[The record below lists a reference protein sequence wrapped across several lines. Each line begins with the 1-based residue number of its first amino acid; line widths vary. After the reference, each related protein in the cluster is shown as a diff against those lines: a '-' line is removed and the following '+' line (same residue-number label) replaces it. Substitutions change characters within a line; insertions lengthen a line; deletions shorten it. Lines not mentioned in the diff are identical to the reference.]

1 MRKFNFLSFLI
12 GVIAVGGVGAFALTS
27 QYLKSDGTPDFQKLK
42 STANENRL
50 NAEMRDQL
58 MDGLSKMQAQLPST
72 HGETIPA
79 GAVMAFNLSSCPDGW
94 SPFTEA
100 NDRFIMG
107 SQGNLREK
115 GGNKEIM
122 MQANQ
127 LADHSH
133 FFTDIFFSENWYSMG
148 NGIWVNVA
156 WMFSDTRANWIG
168 SKSTD
173 QDNNPVAILRKT
185 WWYVLP
191 SAWSHAN
198 SYLYEWYKTRDQNEA
213 DKDPQFQRS
222 EKQQPLKI
230 LNPYIKLLYC
240 VKGENTAPTPAP
252 SPAPTPRPTPSPAP
266 EIVPAVTYDGKC
278 SKTIPNRCD
287 RGEATDFRAVNS
299 ISKDGSHSYRTC
311 KGLNGWKNAFCMHYD
326 PLLRVNDRDG
336 GIR

>member
-94 SPFTEA
+94 TPFTEA

-127 LADHSH
+127 LAPHSH
-133 FFTDIFFSENWYSMG
+133 LFEDTAYIENIGLQPGATNWYFRSDLQMPSSTLWSA
-148 NGIWVNVA
+148 GIDYDNSVLT
-156 WMFSDTRANWIG
+156 FKRRTSTKISTKQG
-168 SKSTD
+168 GPKSW
-173 QDNNPVAILRKT
+173 AIKR
-185 WWYVLP
+185 
-191 SAWSHAN
+191 
-198 SYLYEWYKTRDQNEA
+198 NEPE
-213 DKDPQFQRS
+213 D
-222 EKQQPLKI
+222 ETITQQPLKI

-240 VKGENTAPTPAP
+240 VKGENIAPTPTP
-252 SPAPTPRPTPSPAP
+252 SPVPTPRPTPSPAP
-266 EIVPAVTYDGKC
+266 KIVPAVTYDGKC
-278 SKTIPNRCD
+278 SKTRSNHCD
-287 RGEATDFRAVNS
+287 RGEATDFSAVNS

-311 KGLNGWKNAFCMHYD
+311 KGLNGWKDAFCMHYD
-326 PLLRVNDRDG
+326 PLLRVNDRDE

>member
-127 LADHSH
+127 LAPHSH
-133 FFTDIFFSENWYSMG
+133 LFEDTAYIENIGLQPGATNWYFRSDLQMPSSTLWSA
-148 NGIWVNVA
+148 GIDYDNSVLT
-156 WMFSDTRANWIG
+156 FKRRTSTKISTKQG
-168 SKSTD
+168 GPKSW
-173 QDNNPVAILRKT
+173 AIKR
-185 WWYVLP
+185 
-191 SAWSHAN
+191 
-198 SYLYEWYKTRDQNEA
+198 NEPE
-213 DKDPQFQRS
+213 D
-222 EKQQPLKI
+222 ETITQQPLKI

-240 VKGENTAPTPAP
+240 VKGENIAP

-266 EIVPAVTYDGKC
+266 TPSPKRINGIC
-278 SKTIPNRCD
+278 SSNIGLCEVGTPTSTKT
-287 RGEATDFRAVNS
+287 TDYYGLS
-299 ISKDGSHSYRTC
+299 ISNRYKISSSVTTRTC
-311 KGLNGWKNAFCMHYD
+311 KGKNGGRDAACSHCKNWNAT
-326 PLLRVNDRDG
+326 DG
-336 GIR
+336 FKCDDGNGEIR

>member
-1 MRKFNFLSFLI
+1 MKKFNFLSFLI

-72 HGETIPA
+72 HGGTIPA

-252 SPAPTPRPTPSPAP
+252 SPAPSPKRINGVCSSNIGQCEVGTPTS
-266 EIVPAVTYDGKC
+266 T
-278 SKTIPNRCD
+278 KT
-287 RGEATDFRAVNS
+287 TDHYGLS
-299 ISKDGSHSYRTC
+299 ISNRYKISSSVTTRTC
-311 KGLNGWKNAFCMHYD
+311 KGENGGRDAACSHCKNWNATDGFKCD
-326 PLLRVNDRDG
+326 AGNSLLQ
-336 GIR
+336 

>member
-94 SPFTEA
+94 TPFTEA

-115 GGNKEIM
+115 GGKNNIKLTI
-122 MQANQ
+122 NQ
-127 LADHSH
+127 LPPH
-133 FFTDIFFSENWYSMG
+133 FFYIAGGSDGSN
-148 NGIWVNVA
+148 NGIR
-156 WMFSDTRANWIG
+156 D
-168 SKSTD
+168 SKE
-173 QDNNPVAILRKT
+173 
-185 WWYVLP
+185 
-191 SAWSHAN
+191 
-198 SYLYEWYKTRDQNEA
+198 SYLSDYVWNDVNG
-213 DKDPQFQRS
+213 DDNRS
-222 EKQQPLKI
+222 YRLAPTHHTPDLGRTNTIGNWNSINIQ
-230 LNPYIKLLYC
+230 NPYIKLLYC
-240 VKGENTAPTPAP
+240 VKGENIAPTPTP
-252 SPAPTPRPTPSPAP
+252 SPVPTPRPTPSPAP

>member
-115 GGNKEIM
+115 GGNSEIK
-122 MQANQ
+122 
-127 LADHSH
+127 L
-133 FFTDIFFSENWYSMG
+133 T
-148 NGIWVNVA
+148 
-156 WMFSDTRANWIG
+156 IG
-168 SKSTD
+168 
-173 QDNNPVAILRKT
+173 Q
-185 WWYVLP
+185 LP
-191 SAWSHAN
+191 SHYFYIFAGKGSPAN
-198 SYLYEWYKTRDQNEA
+198 LWNYKEA
-213 DKDPQFQRS
+213 SVSNQGNVGDNYTMESSKHTPNAGRTNTVWKGDSINIQ
-222 EKQQPLKI
+222 
-230 LNPYIKLLYC
+230 NPYIKLLYC
-240 VKGENTAPTPAP
+240 VKGTYNAPAP
-252 SPAPTPRPTPSPAP
+252 APRPSPKKIDGVCSSSIGRCEAGTPTS
-266 EIVPAVTYDGKC
+266 T
-278 SKTIPNRCD
+278 KTTKY
-287 RGEATDFRAVNS
+287 RGQWGGISSSLTTRTCEGINGGDDKSCEYCENGYATDG
-299 ISKDGSHSYRTC
+299 IQCRTDVE
-311 KGLNGWKNAFCMHYD
+311 FSR
-326 PLLRVNDRDG
+326 P
-336 GIR
+336 

>member
-72 HGETIPA
+72 HGGTIPA

-94 SPFTEA
+94 TPFTEA

-115 GGNKEIM
+115 GGKNNIKLTI
-122 MQANQ
+122 NQ
-127 LADHSH
+127 LPPH
-133 FFTDIFFSENWYSMG
+133 FFYIAGGSDGSN
-148 NGIWVNVA
+148 NGIRDSKELYLSDYVWNDVNGDDNRSYRLA
-156 WMFSDTRANWIG
+156 PTHHTPDLGRTNTIGNW
-168 SKSTD
+168 
-173 QDNNPVAILRKT
+173 
-185 WWYVLP
+185 
-191 SAWSHAN
+191 N
-198 SYLYEWYKTRDQNEA
+198 SINIQ
-213 DKDPQFQRS
+213 
-222 EKQQPLKI
+222 
-230 LNPYIKLLYC
+230 NPYIKLLYC
-240 VKGENTAPTPAP
+240 VKGENIAPTPAP

-287 RGEATDFRAVNS
+287 RGEATDFRAINS

-311 KGLNGWKNAFCMHYD
+311 KGLNGWKDAFCMHYD
-326 PLLRVNDRDG
+326 PLLRVNDRDE

>member
-94 SPFTEA
+94 TPFTEA

-127 LADHSH
+127 LAPHSH
-133 FFTDIFFSENWYSMG
+133 WFVDTIYSEA
-148 NGIWVNVA
+148 NV
-156 WMFSDTRANWIG
+156 
-168 SKSTD
+168 
-173 QDNNPVAILRKT
+173 
-185 WWYVLP
+185 Y
-191 SAWSHAN
+191 
-198 SYLYEWYKTRDQNEA
+198 
-213 DKDPQFQRS
+213 
-222 EKQQPLKI
+222 
-230 LNPYIKLLYC
+230 
-240 VKGENTAPTPAP
+240 
-252 SPAPTPRPTPSPAP
+252 
-266 EIVPAVTYDGKC
+266 
-278 SKTIPNRCD
+278 
-287 RGEATDFRAVNS
+287 
-299 ISKDGSHSYRTC
+299 
-311 KGLNGWKNAFCMHYD
+311 
-326 PLLRVNDRDG
+326 
-336 GIR
+336 

>member
-42 STANENRL
+42 STANSNQL

-127 LADHSH
+127 LAPHSH
-133 FFTDIFFSENWYSMG
+133 WFVDTIYSEANVYWGGG
-148 NGIWVNVA
+148 NRFRAGVDLQSGRWRIWQN
-156 WMFSDTRANWIG
+156 SDT
-168 SKSTD
+168 D
-173 QDNNPVAILRKT
+173 YDNRLHVVRRKT
-185 WWYVLP
+185 G
-191 SAWSHAN
+191 SEISNGEENTKSRTAGDITAWSKAYDRQSWMPDN
-198 SYLYEWYKTRDQNEA
+198 DVVG
-213 DKDPQFQRS
+213 
-222 EKQQPLKI
+222 KQQPLKI

-240 VKGENTAPTPAP
+240 VKGENIAPTPTPRPAP
-252 SPAPTPRPTPSPAP
+252 SPKRINGICSSNIGECKVGAPTST
-266 EIVPAVTYDGKC
+266 
-278 SKTIPNRCD
+278 KT
-287 RGEATDFRAVNS
+287 TDHYGLS
-299 ISKDGSHSYRTC
+299 ISNRYKISSSVTTRTC
-311 KGLNGWKNAFCMHYD
+311 KGENGGRDAACSHCKNWNATDGFKCD
-326 PLLRVNDRDG
+326 AGNSLLQ
-336 GIR
+336 

>member
-115 GGNKEIM
+115 GGKNNIKLTI
-122 MQANQ
+122 NQ
-127 LADHSH
+127 LPPH
-133 FFTDIFFSENWYSMG
+133 FFYIAGGSDGSN
-148 NGIWVNVA
+148 NGIR
-156 WMFSDTRANWIG
+156 D
-168 SKSTD
+168 SKE
-173 QDNNPVAILRKT
+173 
-185 WWYVLP
+185 
-191 SAWSHAN
+191 
-198 SYLYEWYKTRDQNEA
+198 SYLSDYVWNDVDGDDN
-213 DKDPQFQRS
+213 RS
-222 EKQQPLKI
+222 YRLAPTHHTPDLGRTNTIGNWNSINIQ
-230 LNPYIKLLYC
+230 NPYIKLLYC
-240 VKGENTAPTPAP
+240 VKGENIAPTPTP
-252 SPAPTPRPTPSPAP
+252 SPVPTPRPTPSPAP

>member
-58 MDGLSKMQAQLPST
+58 MDGLSKMQAQLPTT

-127 LADHSH
+127 LAPHSH
-133 FFTDIFFSENWYSMG
+133 LFEDTAYIEN
-148 NGIWVNVA
+148 
-156 WMFSDTRANWIG
+156 IG
-168 SKSTD
+168 
-173 QDNNPVAILRKT
+173 L
-185 WWYVLP
+185 
-191 SAWSHAN
+191 
-198 SYLYEWYKTRDQNEA
+198 
-213 DKDPQFQRS
+213 
-222 EKQQPLKI
+222 QP
-230 LNPYIKLLYC
+230 C
-240 VKGENTAPTPAP
+240 
-252 SPAPTPRPTPSPAP
+252 
-266 EIVPAVTYDGKC
+266 
-278 SKTIPNRCD
+278 
-287 RGEATDFRAVNS
+287 ATN
-299 ISKDGSHSYRTC
+299 
-311 KGLNGWKNAFCMHYD
+311 
-326 PLLRVNDRDG
+326 
-336 GIR
+336 

>member
-58 MDGLSKMQAQLPST
+58 MDGLSKMQAQLPTT

-127 LADHSH
+127 LAPHSH
-133 FFTDIFFSENWYSMG
+133 LFEDTAYIENIGLQPGATNWY
-148 NGIWVNVA
+148 
-156 WMFSDTRANWIG
+156 FRSDRQMPSNILWSEGLDYDNSVLTFKRRT
-168 SKSTD
+168 SKKISTKEGG
-173 QDNNPVAILRKT
+173 PAYWAIKR
-185 WWYVLP
+185 
-191 SAWSHAN
+191 
-198 SYLYEWYKTRDQNEA
+198 NEPE
-213 DKDPQFQRS
+213 D
-222 EKQQPLKI
+222 ETITQQPLKI

-240 VKGENTAPTPAP
+240 VKGENIAPTPTPAP

>member
-133 FFTDIFFSENWYSMG
+133 FFTDIFFSEN
-148 NGIWVNVA
+148 
-156 WMFSDTRANWIG
+156 
-168 SKSTD
+168 
-173 QDNNPVAILRKT
+173 
-185 WWYVLP
+185 
-191 SAWSHAN
+191 
-198 SYLYEWYKTRDQNEA
+198 
-213 DKDPQFQRS
+213 
-222 EKQQPLKI
+222 
-230 LNPYIKLLYC
+230 
-240 VKGENTAPTPAP
+240 
-252 SPAPTPRPTPSPAP
+252 
-266 EIVPAVTYDGKC
+266 
-278 SKTIPNRCD
+278 
-287 RGEATDFRAVNS
+287 
-299 ISKDGSHSYRTC
+299 
-311 KGLNGWKNAFCMHYD
+311 
-326 PLLRVNDRDG
+326 
-336 GIR
+336 

>member
-115 GGNKEIM
+115 GGKNNIKLTI
-122 MQANQ
+122 NQ
-127 LADHSH
+127 LPPY
-133 FFTDIFFSENWYSMG
+133 FFYIAGGSDGSN
-148 NGIWVNVA
+148 NGIR
-156 WMFSDTRANWIG
+156 D
-168 SKSTD
+168 SKE
-173 QDNNPVAILRKT
+173 
-185 WWYVLP
+185 
-191 SAWSHAN
+191 
-198 SYLYEWYKTRDQNEA
+198 SYLSDY
-213 DKDPQFQRS
+213 
-222 EKQQPLKI
+222 
-230 LNPYIKLLYC
+230 
-240 VKGENTAPTPAP
+240 V
-252 SPAPTPRPTPSPAP
+252 
-266 EIVPAVTYDGKC
+266 
-278 SKTIPNRCD
+278 
-287 RGEATDFRAVNS
+287 
-299 ISKDGSHSYRTC
+299 
-311 KGLNGWKNAFCMHYD
+311 
-326 PLLRVNDRDG
+326 
-336 GIR
+336 

>member
-72 HGETIPA
+72 HGGTIPA

-94 SPFTEA
+94 TPFTEA

-115 GGNKEIM
+115 GGKNNIKLTI
-122 MQANQ
+122 NQ
-127 LADHSH
+127 LPPH
-133 FFTDIFFSENWYSMG
+133 FFYIAGGSDGSN
-148 NGIWVNVA
+148 NGIR
-156 WMFSDTRANWIG
+156 D
-168 SKSTD
+168 SKE
-173 QDNNPVAILRKT
+173 
-185 WWYVLP
+185 
-191 SAWSHAN
+191 
-198 SYLYEWYKTRDQNEA
+198 SYLSDYVWNDVNG
-213 DKDPQFQRS
+213 DDNRS
-222 EKQQPLKI
+222 YRLAPTHHTPDLGRTNTIGNWNSINIQ
-230 LNPYIKLLYC
+230 NPYIKLLYC
-240 VKGENTAPTPAP
+240 VKGENIAPTPAP

-287 RGEATDFRAVNS
+287 RGEATDFRAINS

-311 KGLNGWKNAFCMHYD
+311 KGLNGWKDAFCMHYD
-326 PLLRVNDRDG
+326 PLLRVNDRDE

>member
-115 GGNKEIM
+115 GGNSEIK
-122 MQANQ
+122 
-127 LADHSH
+127 L
-133 FFTDIFFSENWYSMG
+133 T
-148 NGIWVNVA
+148 
-156 WMFSDTRANWIG
+156 IG
-168 SKSTD
+168 
-173 QDNNPVAILRKT
+173 Q
-185 WWYVLP
+185 LP
-191 SAWSHAN
+191 SH
-198 SYLYEWYKTRDQNEA
+198 Y
-213 DKDPQFQRS
+213 F
-222 EKQQPLKI
+222 
-230 LNPYIKLLYC
+230 YIFAG
-240 VKGENTAPTPAP
+240 KG
-252 SPAPTPRPTPSPAP
+252 SPANLWNYKEASVSNQGNVGDNYTMESSKHTPNA
-266 EIVPAVTYDGKC
+266 G
-278 SKTIPNRCD
+278 
-287 RGEATDFRAVNS
+287 
-299 ISKDGSHSYRTC
+299 RT
-311 KGLNGWKNAFCMHYD
+311 NT
-326 PLLRVNDRDG
+326 V
-336 GIR
+336 